1 MDARRKVL
9 DVLQGK
15 SEHALEVIGSHVRY
29 KDGWGFTDVDKT
41 IRALVDDGCLTFK
54 GGILALTEKGKTA

>member
-9 DVLQGK
+9 DVLQGR
-15 SEHALEVIGSHVRY
+15 SEHSLEVIGSHVRY

-41 IRALVDDGCLTFK
+41 IRALIDEGLLTFK
-54 GGILALTEKGKTA
+54 GGALALTEKGRTA